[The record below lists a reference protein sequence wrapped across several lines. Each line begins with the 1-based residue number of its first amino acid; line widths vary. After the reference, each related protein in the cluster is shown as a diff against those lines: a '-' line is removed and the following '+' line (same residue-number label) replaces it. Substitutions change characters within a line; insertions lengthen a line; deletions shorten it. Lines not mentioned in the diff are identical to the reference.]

1 MMLLLF
7 MSKEVLTEFTFDAF
21 SIMNNSNMIDKK
33 GVL

>member
-7 MSKEVLTEFTFDAF
+7 MSKEVLTEFTFDVF